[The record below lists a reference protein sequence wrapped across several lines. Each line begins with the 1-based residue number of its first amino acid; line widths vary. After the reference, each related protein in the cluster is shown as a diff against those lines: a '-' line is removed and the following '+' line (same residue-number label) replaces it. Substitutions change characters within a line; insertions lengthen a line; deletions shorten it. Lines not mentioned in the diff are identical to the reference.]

1 MPFSPRSP
9 AVRVGALCGLLVVVS
24 VVMIVVG
31 LPEASLF
38 QRRLLELS
46 GVPLAGATALLI
58 VHLAQELDPLP
69 RRTRTTFA
77 LAGVTVGL
85 GIVVMLLAYLF
96 GWGTIHLG
104 QTVVWVGL
112 GIALIH
118 VLLVR
123 PKRPATSFTI
133 DEGWENEGDV
143 ERS

>member
-9 AVRVGALCGLLVVVS
+9 AVRVGVLCGLLVVVS

-58 VHLAQELDPLP
+58 VHLAQELHPLP

-123 PKRPATSFTI
+123 PKRPAISFTI
-133 DEGWENEGDV
+133 DEGWKNEGDV

>member
-9 AVRVGALCGLLVVVS
+9 AVRVGVLCGLLVLAS

-31 LPEASLF
+31 LPEASLP

-46 GVPLAGATALLI
+46 GVPLAGATGLLV
-58 VHLAQELDPLP
+58 VHLAQGLDPLP

-77 LAGVTVGL
+77 LAGAVAGL
-85 GIVVMLLAYLF
+85 GIVVMLLAYLL

-104 QTVVWVGL
+104 QAVVWVGL

-123 PKRPATSFTI
+123 PRRPATSFSI
-133 DEGWENEGDV
+133 DEEWENEGDV
-143 ERS
+143 EDR